1 MTEEQFKLLLE
12 ELKNITTALNGIY
25 YELEK

>member
-1 MTEEQFKLLLE
+1 MTDEQFKLLLE
-12 ELKNITTALNGIY
+12 ELRNITKALNGIY